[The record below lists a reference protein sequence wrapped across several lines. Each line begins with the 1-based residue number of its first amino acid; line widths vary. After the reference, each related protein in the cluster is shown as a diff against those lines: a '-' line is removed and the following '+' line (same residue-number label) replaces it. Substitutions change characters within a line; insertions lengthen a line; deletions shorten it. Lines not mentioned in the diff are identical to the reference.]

1 MHRREEESKYVPLLY
16 PEAKQNILEPM
27 TEHLKIQAK
36 MTWNIQM
43 TG

>member
-1 MHRREEESKYVPLLY
+1 MHRREEESKYVLY